1 MQKIPEYR
9 LIDEIRADHTDVER
23 RSDPETDT
31 IVRKD
36 EVLAGADHREA
47 PLFPYARNI
56 YKRARGTGGRSSLG
70 IF

>member
-1 MQKIPEYR
+1 MQKIHEYGFA
-9 LIDEIRADHTDVER
+9 DEILDKKADET
-23 RSDPETDT
+23 PETKRDT

-36 EVLAGADHREA
+36 EILADAYHREA

>member
-1 MQKIPEYR
+1 MQKIQEFG
-9 LIDEIRADHTDVER
+9 LMDEPANEDPDTR
-23 RSDPETDT
+23 PETEPDT

-36 EVLAGADHREA
+36 ELLADAYRTEA